1 MKIWIITQRHED
13 NSGERVLDTA
23 YTDQPVAEHI
33 MQLLKDTTPM
43 LYEIKELSILGTSAA
58 PVKTTPIEVLNL
70 TMRTEHAL
78 KAHNIFTVERLMQL
92 PANTLL
98 KIPNLGRR
106 SLNEI
111 QDSLRVMNL
120 ELRP

>member
-78 KAHNIFTVERLMQL
+78 KADNIFTVERLMQL

-106 SLNEI
+106 SLDEI
-111 QDSLRVMNL
+111 RDSLRVMNL

>member
-78 KAHNIFTVERLMQL
+78 KADNIFTVERLMQL

>member
-58 PVKTTPIEVLNL
+58 PVKTTPIEALNL

-78 KAHNIFTVERLMQL
+78 KADNIFTVERLMQL

-98 KIPNLGRR
+98 KIPNLGRK
-106 SLNEI
+106 SLDEI
-111 QDSLRVMNL
+111 RDSLRVMNL

>member
-78 KAHNIFTVERLMQL
+78 KADNIFTVERLMQL

-106 SLNEI
+106 SLDEI
-111 QDSLRVMNL
+111 RDSLRVMNL
-120 ELRP
+120 DLRP

>member
-58 PVKTTPIEVLNL
+58 PVKTTPIEALNL

-78 KAHNIFTVERLMQL
+78 KADNIFTVERLMQL

-98 KIPNLGRR
+98 KIPNLGRK
-106 SLNEI
+106 SFDEI
-111 QDSLRVMNL
+111 RDSLRVMNL